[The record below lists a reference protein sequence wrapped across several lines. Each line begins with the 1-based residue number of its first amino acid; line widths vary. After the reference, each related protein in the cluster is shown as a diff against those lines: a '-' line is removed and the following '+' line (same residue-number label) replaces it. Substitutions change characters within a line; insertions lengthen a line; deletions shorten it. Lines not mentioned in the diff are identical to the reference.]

1 MKKMVGLLCLV
12 VLVAACVW
20 RIHDL
25 QNKKEGAG
33 KKGGSRPPVPVLQI
47 AAACKP
53 MPVELRAFG
62 TVEASTSV
70 TIRAQVTGM
79 LAESGFAEGAAI
91 QAGQLLYRLD
101 PRAFETDLRQAE
113 AARARTLA
121 QLTNAVTEARRMSEL
136 FDKKLLPENER
147 DVSLMAVATLRAT
160 LLADDASVDRARIL
174 LGYCEIRSPIA
185 GIAGRR
191 QMDVGNLV
199 TANTTPLVTI
209 NQVQPVDVSFSIPQQ
224 ELARVY
230 GRTEARDLAV
240 EALLPED
247 AAHPEAGVLTFLD
260 NSVDRTTGTI
270 TLKAQFA
277 NASRR
282 LWSGQ
287 FVTVRMVVTIET
299 NAVVIPYRAVQN
311 GQKGTFVYLVQPDAT
326 VTDRLVTI
334 TRMVEEESVIGK
346 GLEPGE
352 VVVTDGQQLL
362 KPGAAVK
369 NAAETGKPAAG
380 AGSGKP
386 DAEARKAGRRE
397 P

>member
-1 MKKMVGLLCLV
+1 MKKIVGLCLLIA
-12 VLVAACVW
+12 LVTVCAW
-20 RIHDL
+20 RIADL
-25 QNKKEGAG
+25 QKKKEGSG
-33 KKGGSRPPVPVLQI
+33 KKGGNKPPVPVLQI
-47 AAACKP
+47 AAVCKP

-62 TVEASTSV
+62 TVEASTTV
-70 TIRAQVTGM
+70 TIRAQVTGL
-79 LAESGFAEGAAI
+79 LAASGFAEGAAI
-91 QAGQLLYRLD
+91 QAGQLLYRID
-101 PRAFETDLRQAE
+101 PRAFEADLRQAE

-121 QLTNAVTEARRMSEL
+121 QLTNAVTEARRVSEL

-147 DVSLMAVATLRAT
+147 DLALTAVAMLRAT
-160 LLADDASVDRARIL
+160 LLADDANAENARIR
-174 LGYCEIRSPIA
+174 LGYCEIRAPIT

-209 NQVQPVDVSFSIPQQ
+209 NQVQPVDVSFAIPQQ
-224 ELARVY
+224 EMARVC
-230 GRTEARDLAV
+230 GRTEARDLVV
-240 EALLPED
+240 EALLPD
-247 AAHPEAGVLTFLD
+247 DDAHPETGVLTFLD
-260 NSVDRTTGTI
+260 NSMDRTTGTI

-282 LWSGQ
+282 LWPGQ
-287 FVTVRMVVTIET
+287 FVTVRMVVAVET

-311 GQKGTFVYLVQPDAT
+311 GQNGTFVYLVQSDAT

-334 TRMVEEESVIGK
+334 TRMVEDESVIGK
-346 GLEPGE
+346 GLESGE

-369 NAAETGKPAAG
+369 NAAASGKPVAETGTGKPEGG
-380 AGSGKP
+380 ARNP
-386 DAEARKAGRRE
+386 GRRE